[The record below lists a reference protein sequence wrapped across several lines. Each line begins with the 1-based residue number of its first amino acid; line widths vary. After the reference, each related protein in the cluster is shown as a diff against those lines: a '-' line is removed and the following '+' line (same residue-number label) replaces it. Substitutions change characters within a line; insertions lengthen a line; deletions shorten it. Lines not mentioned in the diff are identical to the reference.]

1 MSSVACVSTLAQKL
15 GCSCEL
21 AMLMTAFPLYVLP
34 QVRMDD
40 FDLVKKKKPPPIMA
54 RAFLF
59 RRGLQRLVRVAFV
72 PVFLLWKN
80 FKRML
85 WGW

>member
-1 MSSVACVSTLAQKL
+1 MLA
-15 GCSCEL
+15 
-21 AMLMTAFPLYVLP
+21 TAFPLYVLP
-34 QVRMDD
+34 QFRIDD
-40 FDLVKKKKPPPIMA
+40 FDLVKKKKPPPIRA

-59 RRGLQRLVRVAFV
+59 SRWLQRLVRVAFV

-80 FKRML
+80 FKCML

>member
-1 MSSVACVSTLAQKL
+1 
-15 GCSCEL
+15 
-21 AMLMTAFPLYVLP
+21 MLTTAFPLYVLP
-34 QVRMDD
+34 QVGMDN
-40 FDLVKKKKPPPIMA
+40 FQLLKKKKPRPIRA

-59 RRGLQRLVRVAFV
+59 SRGLQRLVRVAIV